1 MPREESASP
10 RKVPAVMEQKGRVP
24 AKRPGE
30 TNTWRP
36 RRTVSALEEGGLG
49 GERCLL
55 ERDVCWGEMS
65 AGGVEP
71 VPTYTYGTYRGTRLQ
86 RGK

>member
-10 RKVPAVMEQKGRVP
+10 RKVPAVMELKGRVQ

-49 GERCLL
+49 E
-55 ERDVCWGEMS
+55 
-65 AGGVEP
+65 
-71 VPTYTYGTYRGTRLQ
+71 
-86 RGK
+86 